1 MRSAAKSLGGWADEL
16 DPPKVD
22 PNFESVTLRA
32 IFDDIGV
39 TRSPLVDQDAV
50 ERMLVTR
57 IGGIREIRD
66 RADPDLPPPPLTEAC
81 ICGGGFYWGEM
92 RCPRCGQHPP
102 LGDAIAR

>member
-39 TRSPLVDQDAV
+39 TRSPLVDQDAD
-50 ERMLVTR
+50 
-57 IGGIREIRD
+57 D
-66 RADPDLPPPPLTEAC
+66 RPWRVGL
-81 ICGGGFYWGEM
+81 
-92 RCPRCGQHPP
+92 HPIP
-102 LGDAIAR
+102 MAVP